1 MSFPLSL
8 HFDSDVCA
16 VCAFSEKMIEDDND
30 FVLASFANP
39 DVLPSDPRRPINKK
53 LHQLDESHDH
63 LFSASFLNSL
73 SGEGVVNDEGL
84 SSAHDVLFD
93 LDFGADPDIGLGEE
107 MLRDLEEAWNMNVTR
122 GEEAAPT
129 NDFNFDDA

>member
-1 MSFPLSL
+1 ML
-8 HFDSDVCA
+8 
-16 VCAFSEKMIEDDND
+16 EDHNES
-30 FVLASFANP
+30 VLDYLANP
-39 DVLPSDPRRPINKK
+39 GVYPFEPRLPINKKK

-73 SGEGVVNDEGL
+73 SGDGADNDGCP

-107 MLRDLEEAWNMNVTR
+107 MERDLEEAWNMNVNR
-122 GEEAAPT
+122 EEEAAPIE
-129 NDFNFDDA
+129 DFNFEDV